1 MSCSCNMRRHLQTH
15 TNTDTLW
22 GKISPVACNEQHSK
36 AAVPLQLKH
45 PLPSFHLPP
54 ALLLAAITS
63 CKLSSSWRL
72 AVILTSQLSLAL
84 LATCKRGAR
93 AWDCQPTRTCT
104 CTADWLMAKAGEKNT
119 RKKVAWLLQRDDIVY
134 ISTIYYI
141 LLPYIQLCIFCIY
154 NIIYTIYQA
163 YIRKTDA
170 QSINKR
176 RSYQRIKRLI
186 LYF

>member
-1 MSCSCNMRRHLQTH
+1 MQRTALKSRSATPVEAPAPLFPPSSCS
-15 TNTDTLW
+15 
-22 GKISPVACNEQHSK
+22 
-36 AAVPLQLKH
+36 
-45 PLPSFHLPP
+45 P
-54 ALLLAAITS
+54 APLLAAITS

-84 LATCKRGAR
+84 LATGKRGAR

-119 RKKVAWLLQRDDIVY
+119 RKKNTEEAWLLQRDDIMY

-141 LLPYIQLCIFCIY
+141 LLLYIQLYMFCIYNLYTIY
-154 NIIYTIYQA
+154 NIIYIYQA

-176 RSYQRIKRLI
+176 RSYQRIKRLTMTT
-186 LYF
+186 FV